1 MLTSQHD
8 TDVLRVVDLTDSIEE
23 AEINKNVA
31 SKNVELDA
39 KRDKLLQEYQK
50 EMDKLRNLHER

>member
-1 MLTSQHD
+1 M
-8 TDVLRVVDLTDSIEE
+8 DLTDSIEE